1 MAGTGGLVLVTYGGY
16 TADDPESGGALREAG
31 YELGWHPRDSNR
43 TPDQLAELAAD
54 AVASIADADPFD
66 ASVLERAP
74 KLRVIARMGVGLDSI
89 DLAAATAAGV
99 AVTTTPNVNNETVA
113 DGALALI
120 LATLRRIVEQDAIVR
135 AGGWR
140 SFGEGGSWQLHR
152 ATVGIVGYGAIG
164 RAVGRRLQGFGANVI
179 VHDPLLSEADLP
191 LVSLDELVAS
201 SDVVTIHSPLTDETR
216 GLFSAQLIAARKP
229 GAILVNTA
237 RGPIV
242 DEDALAD
249 ALEQGH
255 LRAAGLDVFETE
267 PPAQSRILTAPNV
280 TLSPHHAG
288 ISDVSNLDMSR
299 MATASVFGILHGGD
313 TGNVVNPEALQRAR
327 G

>member
-1 MAGTGGLVLVTYGGY
+1 MSSGSGLVLVTYGGY
-16 TADDPESGGALREAG
+16 TADDPESGGALRAAG
-31 YELGWHPRDSNR
+31 YELGWHPRESDR
-43 TPDQLAELAAD
+43 TPGELAELAAD
-54 AVASIADADPFD
+54 AVAAIADADPFD

-74 KLRVIARMGVGLDSI
+74 KLRVIARTGVGLDSI
-89 DLAAATAAGV
+89 DLDAASKAGV

-113 DGALALI
+113 DHALALI
-120 LATLRRIVEQDAIVR
+120 LATVRRIVEQDESVR

-140 SFGEGGSWQLHR
+140 MYGERAPRQLHR

-164 RAVGRRLQGFGANVI
+164 RAVGRRLHGFGANVI
-179 VHDPLLSEADLP
+179 AYDPVLSEADVP
-191 LVSLDELVAS
+191 LVSLDELVAA

-216 GLFSAQLIAARKP
+216 GMFSAPLIAAMKP
-229 GAILVNTA
+229 GAILVNTG

-249 ALEQGH
+249 ALERGH

-267 PPAQSRILTAPNV
+267 PPVGSRILTAPNV
-280 TLSPHHAG
+280 TVSPHHAG
-288 ISDVSNLDMSR
+288 TSDVSNLEMSR
-299 MATASVFGILHGGD
+299 MATASVFGILQGGD
-313 TGNVVNPEALQRAR
+313 TSHVVNPEALQRAR

>member
-1 MAGTGGLVLVTYGGY
+1 MSGADGLVLVTYGGY
-16 TADDPESGGALREAG
+16 TADDPDSGGALRDAG
-31 YELGWHPRDSNR
+31 YELGWHPRDSDR
-43 TPDQLAELAAD
+43 TPDELAALAAD

-89 DLAAATAAGV
+89 DLAAATEAGV

-113 DGALALI
+113 DHALALI

-164 RAVGRRLQGFGANVI
+164 RAVGRRLHGFGANVI
-179 VHDPLLSEADLP
+179 AHDPVLSEADVP
-191 LVSLDELVAS
+191 LVSLDELVAA

-216 GLFSAQLIAARKP
+216 GMFSDQLIGAMKP
-229 GAILVNTA
+229 GAILVNTG

-249 ALEQGH
+249 ALERGH

-267 PPAQSRILTAPNV
+267 PPAGARILSAPNV
-280 TLSPHHAG
+280 TVSPHHAG

-299 MATASVFGILHGGD
+299 MATASVLGILRGGD
-313 TGNVVNPEALQRAR
+313 TSRVINPEALSAR
-327 G
+327 R